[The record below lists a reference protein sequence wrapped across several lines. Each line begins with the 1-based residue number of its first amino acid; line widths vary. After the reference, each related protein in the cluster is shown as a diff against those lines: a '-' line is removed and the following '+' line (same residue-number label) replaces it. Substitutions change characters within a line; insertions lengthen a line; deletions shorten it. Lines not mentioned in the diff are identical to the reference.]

1 MNKQG
6 CRIATALLGFREGF
20 RDYFSNR
27 MRASTAVTYRWLW
40 RFGSKP
46 HSCGF
51 IKNNWIEA
59 ILVDCYLGEPA
70 LPSVG
75 KQKHH
80 FSIFVHRTLRAA
92 HNKPIENVKSD
103 KQTTDLHLLQ

>member
-27 MRASTAVTYRWLW
+27 MRASTAVTYRGLW

-46 HSCGF
+46 HPCGF
-51 IKNNWIEA
+51 IKNNWIET

-70 LPSVG
+70 RRCRRFRASGNKNITLAYLCIALSV
-75 KQKHH
+75 
-80 FSIFVHRTLRAA
+80 SEE
-92 HNKPIENVKSD
+92 HNKIRP
-103 KQTTDLHLLQ
+103 QTCSWI

>member
-27 MRASTAVTYRWLW
+27 MRASTAVTYRGLW

-46 HSCGF
+46 YSCGF
-51 IKNNWIEA
+51 IKNNWI
-59 ILVDCYLGEPA
+59 
-70 LPSVG
+70 
-75 KQKHH
+75 
-80 FSIFVHRTLRAA
+80 
-92 HNKPIENVKSD
+92 
-103 KQTTDLHLLQ
+103 

>member
-27 MRASTAVTYRWLW
+27 MRASTAVTYRDVVAVWEQTVFL
-40 RFGSKP
+40 RFYR
-46 HSCGF
+46 
-51 IKNNWIEA
+51 NNWIET

-70 LPSVG
+70 RRCRRFRASGNKNITLAYLCIALSV
-75 KQKHH
+75 
-80 FSIFVHRTLRAA
+80 SEE
-92 HNKPIENVKSD
+92 HNKNRP
-103 KQTTDLHLLQ
+103 QTCSWI

>member
-6 CRIATALLGFREGF
+6 CRIATALLGFRYGF

-46 HSCGF
+46 YSCGF
-51 IKNNWIEA
+51 IKNNWI
-59 ILVDCYLGEPA
+59 
-70 LPSVG
+70 
-75 KQKHH
+75 
-80 FSIFVHRTLRAA
+80 
-92 HNKPIENVKSD
+92 
-103 KQTTDLHLLQ
+103 